1 MLDEGAD
8 VGAWI
13 GGSVYRK
20 IRAIKSD
27 RDEVGDFTGDITGAL
42 VIGVVVGDCVVG
54 VPVGAWVVGVPVGA
68 WVKTG
73 MPLGA
78 LVKPGSKSTT

>member
-27 RDEVGDFTGDITGAL
+27 RDDVGDFTGDITGAL
-42 VIGVVVGDCVVG
+42 VIGVVVG
-54 VPVGAWVVGVPVGA
+54 AWDVGVPVGA

>member
-1 MLDEGAD
+1 MDEGAD
-8 VGAWI
+8 EGAWI

-27 RDEVGDFTGDITGAL
+27 RDDVGDFTGDITGAL

-54 VPVGAWVVGVPVGA
+54 VPVGAWV
-68 WVKTG
+68 KTG

>member
-42 VIGVVVGDCVVG
+42 VIGVVVG
-54 VPVGAWVVGVPVGA
+54 AWDVGVPVGA